1 MQQVATQSRALERG
15 RAEHMTRIEPV
26 GDAAAIAIIGDTI
39 DIATVRRVWALAAL
53 ARDRLGASALDV
65 VPAYASVLVRF
76 DPATSSLAHVIACL
90 RGSAQESDEAVVLT
104 PRSIMVAACFDG
116 DHGVDLEE
124 TAKAAGL
131 TPALFIKRFC
141 AAEYRVAFLGFLA
154 GFPYLMGLPGELAVP
169 RRPSPRDRV
178 PAGSVAIAGTQ
189 CGIYPRVSPG
199 GWRLI
204 AQTNAAVFD
213 PAREPAALFA
223 PGDVV
228 RFEPARSLDTAIAE
242 VAWP

>member
-1 MQQVATQSRALERG
+1 MQSRALERG
-15 RAEHMTRIEPV
+15 CSARTMKIEPV
-26 GDAAAIAIIGDTI
+26 GDAAAIAIVGDSI
-39 DIATVRRVWALAAL
+39 DFHTVRRVWTLTAL
-53 ARDRLGASALDV
+53 ARERLGASVLDV

-76 DPATSSLAHVIACL
+76 DPAATNLAHVMACL
-90 RGSAQESDEAVVLT
+90 RGAAHESGDAIALT
-104 PRSIMVAACFDG
+104 PRRIAVAACFG
-116 DHGVDLEE
+116 GEHGADLEE
-124 TAKAAGL
+124 TAKASGL
-131 TPALFIKRFC
+131 TPASFIKQFC

-154 GFPYLMGLPGELAVP
+154 GFPYLMGLPDQLAAA

-189 CGIYPRVSPG
+189 CGIYPRPSPG

-204 AQTNAAVFD
+204 AQTNAAIFD

-228 RFEPARSLDTAIAE
+228 RFEPCKSLDTAIAE
-242 VAWP
+242 VTWP